1 MHKITKSL
9 SRCVCA
15 CACTGVCV
23 RATIIIR
30 EMIWNAVM
38 EEYMDV
44 HKNDEGFEGEEREMG
59 QLYFTFKN

>member
-1 MHKITKSL
+1 
-9 SRCVCA
+9 
-15 CACTGVCV
+15 
-23 RATIIIR
+23 
-30 EMIWNAVM
+30 M